1 MVTRVETRLYRG
13 DLIMKT
19 MDSDSATGALWSFA
33 DGETAR
39 ADICERLIQ
48 GGVLQPAGDGLFPG
62 MSQQYGLKPYA
73 APLETFITERF
84 GADWT
89 IVNRRTAKAREAH
102 AVLILRR
109 EYAEA
114 EREWS
119 ARSKAA

>member
-1 MVTRVETRLYRG
+1 M
-13 DLIMKT
+13 
-19 MDSDSATGALWSFA
+19 A
-33 DGETAR
+33 
-39 ADICERLIQ
+39 
-48 GGVLQPAGDGLFPG
+48 PAGDGLFPET
-62 MSQQYGLKPYA
+62 SQQYSLTPYS

-89 IVNRRTAKAREAH
+89 IVDRRTAKLREAH
-102 AVLILRR
+102 ATLILRR